1 MRTAATWRRRAYFMR
16 TACLQRADFR
26 SPAARLA
33 RGKPRRVRSDAG
45 AQTRDCA
52 LAGTARQP
60 ARLRAWFEQPLGRS
74 LQALEASHLRF
85 LWPELYGTVAMQLGQ
100 IGQQDL
106 LDANP
111 SDGNKKTAA
120 GGTGSRASR
129 RRWAPARG
137 AGARQFERLNRQVA
151 THVAAGARQFERLTR
166 QVATHVAAGARQ
178 FERLTRLQASRVAFL
193 ASAQSRLERPRATAQ
208 SRARSDS
215 SSSKLRPG

>member
-1 MRTAATWRRRAYFMR
+1 MRDRSRCFPNAPAAGFDSRHYFLLQCARRRPGGGAR
-16 TACLQRADFR
+16 T
-26 SPAARLA
+26 S
-33 RGKPRRVRSDAG
+33 
-45 AQTRDCA
+45 CA
-52 LAGTARQP
+52 LRVCSERISGPPPPGWRGANHGASGRMRERKHATARWP
-60 ARLRAWFEQPLGRS
+60 APPASLLGCGSMYRATR
-74 LQALEASHLRF
+74 H
-85 LWPELYGTVAMQLGQ
+85 
-100 IGQQDL
+100 
-106 LDANP
+106 ANP